1 MKKYLFLTL
10 VLVVSACGGGS
21 GHRNNVA
28 SISDAARLSNGKVT
42 SMASEILVAQD
53 GVSPSIVRSTTVTE
67 GGKKYNV
74 YRLDNAKFFD
84 NEMDSEDEY
93 ISFGIDGKGQIDSI
107 VYRYPEEDNTISI
120 ETINRESSDSSVF
133 TENVYKYKVVISSG
147 TYYTDSL
154 VPGNYSKDQIKE
166 AFRDAYEGEISEAM
180 LDEIDEQ
187 IDANDMEPI
196 EFVHRHVVD
205 LKGKDMPE
213 SNKLRYADFGYTT
226 ILAKEVHQE
235 GDGVGDDNTPI
246 FGGYEIKE
254 IKDTEN
260 LHDMTFSG
268 KAIAALGEV
277 HENGATKIETG
288 DTNTTLRFDEN
299 GKETLTMPFN
309 DYYTI
314 KVEKPHD
321 GEYAITWSGTTSIGF
336 DLDSEQSV
344 NNQRVNIKYY
354 GDNGIPAEAV
364 GGIRFQNNN
373 VQFDGAFGVTKN

>member
-1 MKKYLFLTL
+1 MKRYLFLVCCL
-10 VLVVSACGGGS
+10 WLAACGGGS
-21 GHRNNVA
+21 GHRGD
-28 SISDAARLSNGKVT
+28 SGQISDAVRSSNGKIT

-84 NEMDSEDEY
+84 NEMDSENEY
-93 ISFGIDGKGQIDSI
+93 ISFGIDSKGQIDSI
-107 VYRYPEEDNTISI
+107 VYRYPEEDGTVSI
-120 ETINRESSDSSVF
+120 ETINRESADSSVF

-154 VPGNYSKDQIKE
+154 VPGNYSKDQIKA
-166 AFRDAYEGEISEAM
+166 AFRDAYEGEISETAFA
-180 LDEIDEQ
+180 EIDEQ
-187 IDANDMEPI
+187 IDATDMVPM
-196 EFVHRHVVD
+196 EFIHRHVVN

-213 SNKLRYADFGYTT
+213 SNKLRYSDFGYTT

-246 FGGYEIKE
+246 FGGYEIQE
-254 IKDTEN
+254 IQNTED

-268 KAIAALGEV
+268 KAIATLGEV

-288 DTNTTLRFDEN
+288 DTNTTLVFDEN

-314 KVEKPHD
+314 KVEKPHG
-321 GEYAITWSGTTSIGF
+321 GEHAITWSGTTSVGYE
-336 DLDSEQSV
+336 LDSEQPV
-344 NNQRVNIKYY
+344 NNQRVNVKYY
-354 GDNGIPAEAV
+354 GDNDIPSEVV
-364 GGIRFQNNN
+364 GGVRFQNNN
-373 VQFDGAFGVTKN
+373 IQFDGAFGVTKD